1 MIVYGAP
8 SNGQPAKKKAD
19 FRTGHKHTF
28 RNTRKAKCESC
39 CVLVVSRGV
48 DGGRKV
54 GPLSERGCQRQ
65 GRKVVERSTGMAREV
80 ALGRGER
87 TNE

>member
-1 MIVYGAP
+1 MVYLAP
-8 SNGQPAKKKAD
+8 SNGQPAKKKKTD
-19 FRTGHKHTF
+19 FTTGT
-28 RNTRKAKCESC
+28 NTRKAKCESC

-48 DGGRKV
+48 DGRRKV
-54 GPLSERGCQRQ
+54 GPLNERACQRQ
-65 GRKVVERSTGMAREV
+65 GSKVVERSTGMAREV